1 VYKQKQLLEKERQKE
16 EAVKMMEDYNK
27 RVLEQENKRNQEIA
41 AREAKIQ
48 SFMNKMKDDVV
59 RKNND

>member
-1 VYKQKQLLEKERQKE
+1 MYKQKQLLEKERQKE